1 MLILKEPFA
10 TSWKDK
16 DPFTEV
22 EKISGDISREVKT
35 RRTLRFD
42 FENNS
47 YYLKLHHGISYGE
60 ALKNILQCRLPVL
73 GADREWRAIN
83 ELAKVGVDTMVG
95 VAYGEQ
101 GSNPIKK
108 TSFIIT
114 EDLSPSVSLEDY
126 CKDWAHNPPVYA
138 IKRMLIK
145 RVATMVKKMHL
156 AGINHRD
163 CYICH
168 FLLAL
173 PFDGQESNLKLSV
186 IDLHRAQFRDTVPT
200 RWRNKD
206 LIGLYYSA
214 INIGLTFR
222 DYCLFLKTYFNKP
235 LKDIFRTE
243 AGLIREAELT
253 AFKIR
258 ARSVKKGY
266 EKPAFGQLLGH
277 GTERECFENLSNPN
291 TCFKVSKYSASKQ
304 TRREIKYFYYL
315 STKGIQP
322 NFLPKFYGHFST
334 GDYIGFEQER
344 LKESDQCRT
353 VFIREYIKEASAIE
367 LQRLEEQLAVVKQEM
382 IRLNVI
388 VSDMRTGN
396 TLLLIDRK
404 TKAIVRIVFF
414 DGFGSPELIPL
425 ATYCPFFG
433 RMKIE
438 RQWNKFRVKYEK
450 EKQIALQRNV

>member
-16 DPFTEV
+16 DPFEEV
-22 EKISGDISREVKT
+22 ENISGDVSREVKT

-60 ALKNILQCRLPVL
+60 ALRNILQCRLPVL

-95 VAYGEQ
+95 VAYGEK

-114 EDLSPSVSLEDY
+114 EDLSPSISLEDY
-126 CKDWAHNPPVYA
+126 CKDWAHNPPAYS

-145 RVATMVKKMHL
+145 RVATMVRKMHL

-186 IDLHRAQFRDTVPT
+186 IDLHRAQFRDSVPT
-200 RWRNKD
+200 RWRDKD

-214 INIGLTFR
+214 INIGLTFG
-222 DYCLFLKTYFNKP
+222 DYCLFLKTYFDKP
-235 LKDIFRTE
+235 LKDIFKTE
-243 AGLIREAELT
+243 AELIREAELT

-266 EKPAFGQLLGH
+266 EKPAFGQDLYRIGD
-277 GTERECFENLSNPN
+277 TRYIENISNPK
-291 TCFKVSKYSASKQ
+291 TCFKVVSKESTIDSD
-304 TRREIKYFYYL
+304 IKYRYFL
-315 STKGIQP
+315 LKKGIQP
-322 NFLPKFYGHFST
+322 HFLPKFYGHFDT
-334 GDYIGFEQER
+334 GEVFGCELER
-344 LKESDQCRT
+344 LTSSKHSQLVLISEFLKTAS
-353 VFIREYIKEASAIE
+353 VAEIKDVKKC
-367 LQRLEEQLAVVKQEM
+367 LEEIKQEI
-382 IRLNVI
+382 IRLNI
-388 VSDMRTGN
+388 VFSNLELESTW
-396 TLLLIDRK
+396 LLIGTENR
-404 TKAIVRIVFF
+404 TVERIVFYSPL
-414 DGFGSPELIPL
+414 GSSSLFPL
-425 ATYCPFFG
+425 AALTRYHGLRLINQQWAKFMA
-433 RMKIE
+433 RIE
-438 RQWNKFRVKYEK
+438 GEVQSS
-450 EKQIALQRNV
+450 